1 MKIDIH
7 PDRTTIATDPEE
19 PLNIRWVMHEK
30 VITVQPE
37 TITVHV
43 RGGHPVDI
51 SVLVEHYL
59 KTA

>member
-7 PDRTTIATDPEE
+7 PDRTRIALDPEE

-43 RGGHPVDI
+43 QGRPLDI